1 MPRQTFSGGR
11 RTQVTPPDRYFCAG
25 PSLLAVG
32 DEPKHLLVQATQAA
46 NAFKVAQSAQLQFE
60 LIDQPGQV
68 SGHLFIT
75 RRLVDRQSPE
85 RFDGG
90 Q

>member
-1 MPRQTFSGGR
+1 MPRQSFSGGQR
-11 RTQVTPPDRYFCAG
+11 AQVTSLDRYFCAG
-25 PSLLAVG
+25 PSLLAVSN
-32 DEPKHLLVQATQAA
+32 EPK
-46 NAFKVAQSAQLQFE
+46 AFAGSGGAGSQRHQRPAQLQFE

-68 SGHLFIT
+68 SSHLFIT
-75 RRLVDRQSPE
+75 RRLVDGQSPE